1 MAKQTI
7 TRLLKTVFPHLKTE
21 SGIPPW
27 LFPERSLNQTI
38 DAIGDSGLLRVRP
51 PLGMADAVLA
61 SAPDPTS
68 ITPQEWQNAI
78 RQWRPL
84 PQFGPVM
91 TAFVEVA
98 EAVMA
103 QFERVRPAIDPM
115 VICRSIAVLLLAPL
129 VDRGKLVSQELAGV
143 LGGQANYPAQLI
155 VSYAEAVVRGDIP
168 TLEKVDQCIVRFSDW
183 QEWASVLQE
192 EVLRCRL
199 KPRLIAVTPPLS
211 SDLTSVLA
219 TMIKEG
225 YDESSGDH
233 SAHSG
238 DQILAQ

>member
-27 LFPERSLNQTI
+27 LFPECSLNQTI
-38 DAIGDSGLLRVRP
+38 DAVGEKGLLRVGRP
-51 PLGMADAVLA
+51 LDVVAWVD
-61 SAPDPTS
+61 SAPDPATIS
-68 ITPQEWQNAI
+68 PQGWQDAI

-91 TAFVEVA
+91 TAFVEVV

-103 QFERVRPAIDPM
+103 QFEKIRPAIDPM
-115 VICRSIAVLLLAPL
+115 VICRSIAVLVYAPL
-129 VDRGKLVSQELAGV
+129 VDRGKMVSQELAGV
-143 LGGQANYPAQLI
+143 LGGQADQPARLI
-155 VSYAEAVVRGDIP
+155 VSYAAAVVRGDIP
-168 TLEKVDQCIVRFSDW
+168 TLEKVNQCILKYSDW

-192 EVLRCRL
+192 QVLKCGYT
-199 KPRLIAVTPPLS
+199 PRLIAVTPPLS
-211 SDLTSVLA
+211 ASLVSVLA

-225 YDESSGDH
+225 YDESRGDH
-233 SAHSG
+233 PGCSG
-238 DQILAQ
+238 EQVPAQ

>member
-7 TRLLKTVFPHLKTE
+7 TRLLKAVYPYLKAE

-78 RQWRPL
+78 RQWQPL
-84 PQFGPVM
+84 PKLGPMM

-98 EAVMA
+98 EPIMA
-103 QFERVRPAIDPM
+103 QFEKVRPAIDPI
-115 VICRSIAVLLLAPL
+115 VICRCLAVLLYAPL
-129 VDRGKLVSQELAGV
+129 VDRGKMVSQELAGV
-143 LGGQANYPAQLI
+143 LGGQADQPARLI
-155 VSYAEAVVRGDIP
+155 VSYAAAVVRGDIP
-168 TLEKVDQCIVRFSDW
+168 TLEKVNQCILKYSDW

-192 EVLRCRL
+192 QVLKCGYT
-199 KPRLIAVTPPLS
+199 PRLIAVTPPLS
-211 SDLTSVLA
+211 ASLVSVLA

-225 YDESSGDH
+225 
-233 SAHSG
+233 
-238 DQILAQ
+238 